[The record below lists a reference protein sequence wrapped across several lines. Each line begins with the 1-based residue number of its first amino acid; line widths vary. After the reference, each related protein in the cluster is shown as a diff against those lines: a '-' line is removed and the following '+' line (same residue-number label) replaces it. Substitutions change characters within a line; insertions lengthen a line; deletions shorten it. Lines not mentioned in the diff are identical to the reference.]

1 MAPSAADLAPEPLEH
16 RQQRW
21 RWALLWLAVIA
32 VHIALY
38 PALFADL
45 ANRWTPGSD
54 LEQGLLLLVLTLAAL
69 FWPPE
74 PQSEFP
80 LPLWSRALLLAGLQT
95 VLLVCLWLS
104 LQGIAQFAAAL
115 SVPLAVSLIAGP
127 QAFAVTLRA
136 SLIVLSAFPVFYL
149 IGPLLQHITVA
160 VSTGLM
166 RLLDVQVHIHATYF
180 ELGTGIVEV
189 AEGCSGLKYFVSALG
204 LVAILNVVSPTR
216 WPIELYRYGL
226 GLLLAMACNWIRV
239 SYLIQHADWYGVDSP
254 LLDSHDFFG
263 WIVFGAMLLCFDFA
277 TRRTEPWLEKRP
289 SVLAAHLAAEAVPAQ
304 PGAWRFAGLLPIA
317 LVAAIYLWPLATAP
331 VPAAAL
337 PEGVPGY
344 PRSAMA
350 AWSPS
355 YENTDQTRLASYGKN
370 DGDNGCQLVAGEL
383 RYARP
388 RQGAELLNGNNVRF
402 SREAGWREIDEAR
415 VEINGA
421 KVRRTVAVQDSTGKR
436 RVMLW
441 WYQVGAR
448 AGASRRDLMLGQLRQ
463 RVQGRIASEALLFVG
478 YEPGACAGNEAGA
491 NALVQAMWSARSL

>member
-1 MAPSAADLAPEPLEH
+1 MAPSAQDLAPEPLDH
-16 RQQRW
+16 RRQRW
-21 RWALLWLAVIA
+21 RWAVLWLALIA

-45 ANRWTPGSD
+45 ADRWTPGSD
-54 LEQGLLLLVLTLAAL
+54 LEQGLLLLALTLAAL
-69 FWPPE
+69 LWPPE

-80 LPLWSRALLLAGLQT
+80 LPLWSRALLLAGLQA
-95 VLLVCLWLS
+95 VLLLCLWLS
-104 LQGIAQFAAAL
+104 LQGVAQFAAAL

-136 SLIVLSAFPVFYL
+136 SLIILSAFPIFYL
-149 IGPLLQHITVA
+149 IGPLLQHVTVA

-277 TRRTEPWLEKRP
+277 TRRTEPWLEKRQ
-289 SVLAAHLAAEAVPAQ
+289 SAASAQPAADAVPAHG
-304 PGAWRFAGLLPIA
+304 GAWGLAGLLPIA

-337 PEGVPGY
+337 PDAVPGY
-344 PRSAMA
+344 PRNAMV
-350 AWSPS
+350 AWSPI
-355 YENTDQTRLASYGKN
+355 YENTDQSQLASYGK
-370 DGDNGCQLVAGEL
+370 NGCQLVAGEL
-383 RYARP
+383 QYARP
-388 RQGAELLNGNNVRF
+388 SQGAELLNGSNVRF
-402 SREAGWREIDEAR
+402 SRNAGWREIDETT
-415 VEINGA
+415 VEISGA
-421 KVRRTVAVQDSTGKR
+421 KLRRTTAVQDSTGKR
-436 RVMLW
+436 RVMYW
-441 WYQVGAR
+441 WYQVGAQ
-448 AGASRRDLMLGQLRQ
+448 AGASRRDLMLGQLKQ
-463 RVQGRIASEALLFVG
+463 RVRGRIASEALLFAG
-478 YEPGACAGNEAGA
+478 YEPGACEGNEAGA
-491 NALVQAMWSARSL
+491 KALVRAMWSARSL